1 MNYHIKIT
9 TLDGQVHSYDVESKS
24 KSSTLCQRLFDQTP
38 NVHRVEVNLIE
49 DKMISP
55 EPMDYF
61 EHRFNQVV

>member
-38 NVHRVEVNLIE
+38 NVHRVEVE
-49 DKMISP
+49 
-55 EPMDYF
+55 EPV
-61 EHRFNQVV
+61 RV

>member
-38 NVHRVEVNLIE
+38 NVHRVEVDL
-49 DKMISP
+49 ISP

-61 EHRFNQVV
+61 EHRFNQVL